1 MKKQLSYL
9 SFIFLSLSLN
19 SLAEIEEFEDTAETD
34 FPDGYVDTDGDG
46 VGDNADVHPG
56 FNDAELT
63 TYLSNNNYA
72 KTSEII
78 EARAGSTLIT
88 VSNGVAAV
96 ELEMEQSDDLQT
108 WTVIDGSTSMDIPAD
123 ASVKFFRHKMAD

>member
-46 VGDNADVHPG
+46 VGDYADVHPG

-72 KTSEII
+72 KASEII
-78 EARAGSTLIT
+78 DARAGSTLIT
-88 VSNGVAAV
+88 VSNGVATV

-108 WTVIDGSTSMDIPAD
+108 WTVIDGSTSIDIPAD
-123 ASVKFFRHKMAD
+123 ASVKFFRYKMAD

>member
-1 MKKQLSYL
+1 MFVKCTASTFYKV
-9 SFIFLSLSLN
+9 SFLKIFPLKNNYPTLVLYFYPYFLN
-19 SLAEIEEFEDTAETD
+19 SLADIEEFEDTAETD
-34 FPDGYVDTDGDG
+34 FPDGYADTDGDG

-78 EARAGSTLIT
+78 DARAGSILIT
-88 VSNGVAAV
+88 VSNGVATV
-96 ELEMEQSDDLQT
+96 ELEMEQSDDPQT
-108 WTVIDGSTSMDIPAD
+108 
-123 ASVKFFRHKMAD
+123 

>member
-72 KTSEII
+72 KTS
-78 EARAGSTLIT
+78 
-88 VSNGVAAV
+88 
-96 ELEMEQSDDLQT
+96 
-108 WTVIDGSTSMDIPAD
+108 
-123 ASVKFFRHKMAD
+123 